1 MTTRTRP
8 TTTKP
13 AAVPQATQSTDEHGR
28 GTDARQV
35 DMNAPLERPIQ
46 PAMAV
51 LIVRNDGT
59 METAPGVT
67 AGVMLQIA
75 EQLRQF
81 ALSAPIPTRTAQPS
95 PNGQH

>member
-1 MTTRTRP
+1 MSVRTRP

-13 AAVPQATQSTDEHGR
+13 AAVPQAAQNTDGAR
-28 GTDARQV
+28 TDT
-35 DMNAPLERPIQ
+35 DGPQ

-67 AGVMLQIA
+67 AGVLLQIA

-81 ALSAPIPTRTAQPS
+81 ALSAPIPARAAQPS
-95 PNGQH
+95 PNGH